1 MNFPT
6 SVGYSNRLYTTGVS
20 AMPSYLGYAGGTV
33 SGIGAGE
40 ISGTIPGDVQVAGDT
55 YNPAGSGY
63 WPIRS
68 GYLSIMPLK
77 VRGFKGMTLDTI
89 GDMGTMDANQLPL
102 STSVNARLGR
112 TDGLGEAGLLSGWGS
127 LWDVA
132 TGSEAARGAEL
143 NARITAANEAAV
155 AAGTMTQA
163 QSDAAN
169 ARLDDPGTY
178 RTQVYDAF
186 EQGAK
191 EGLLAEQTLVKNTAT
206 GLISGTLGF
215 VPWWGWLVGAAVLA
229 NYLGVFSELKGSLAP
244 SARARRRQL
253 KSMRQNSRRR

>member
-6 SVGYSNRLYTTGVS
+6 SVGYSNRLYTTGVNS
-20 AMPSYLGYAGGTV
+20 MPSYLGYAGNAV

-40 ISGTIPGDVQVAGDT
+40 IAGDVQVAGQT
-55 YNPAGSGY
+55 FNPAGTGF
-63 WPIRS
+63 WPVRA

-89 GDMGTMDANQLPL
+89 GDMGSMDANQLPL

-127 LWDVA
+127 LWDVV
-132 TGSEAARGAEL
+132 TGKEADRGIEL
-143 NARITAANEAAV
+143 NKKITAANEAAV

-163 QSDAAN
+163 QADTAN
-169 ARLDDPGTY
+169 SRLDDPSTY

-186 EQGAK
+186 EQGAL
-191 EGLLAEQTLVKNTAT
+191 EGLAAEQSLVKNTTT

-215 VPWWGWLVGAAVLA
+215 VPWWGWVVGAAVLA

-244 SARARRRQL
+244 SARSKRRAMRQNARRRSVQ
-253 KSMRQNSRRR
+253 R